1 MEGQRGRGNESYD
14 WSKFDTDSYFGHYY
28 NEAHPDDDALCRLA
42 TEALG
47 RAAPAGQPLDVI
59 DVGTGPNLL
68 PLLTA
73 LPRAGR
79 LTAWEYAP
87 TNIAWLKAEL
97 EGDAPRWQWQH
108 YWRLVRET
116 AEDGDRLAE
125 NPLEALRGKVDVHQ
139 GSIFDLPTAGWDAAT
154 MFFCAESMTQRQDE
168 FDRAC
173 RCFAGAVRPGGTLVG
188 AFLNR
193 SDGYVVAGRD
203 FPVLEVTPDSV
214 LSAFGDMIDDVK
226 IEMIG
231 IVEEQIRSGYA
242 GMILLTA
249 TRSNS

>member
-1 MEGQRGRGNESYD
+1 MTNERERSNESYD
-14 WSKFDTDSYFGHYY
+14 WSKFDTDYYFGHYY
-28 NEAHPDDDALCRLA
+28 NEAHPDDDALCRATTVALA
-42 TEALG
+42 CAIPIGE
-47 RAAPAGQPLDVI
+47 PLDVI

-73 LPRAGR
+73 APRARR
-79 LTAWEYAP
+79 LTAWEFAP
-87 TNIAWLKAEL
+87 TNIAWLRAEL
-97 EGDAPRWQWQH
+97 AGHEPRWQWQH
-108 YWRLVRET
+108 YWRLVREAT
-116 AEDGDRLAE
+116 PAGGDLPQ
-125 NPLEALRGKVDVHQ
+125 NPLDALRGKVDVHQ
-139 GSIFDLPTAGWDAAT
+139 GSIFDLPEARWDAAT
-154 MFFCAESMTQRQDE
+154 MFFCAESITQQQDE

-173 RCFAGAVRPGGTLVG
+173 GCFARAVRPGGTLVG

-203 FPVLEVTPDSV
+203 FPVLEVTPKSV
-214 LSAFGDMIDDVK
+214 LAAFGGTIADPK

-249 TRSNS
+249 TRSPD

>member
-1 MEGQRGRGNESYD
+1 MEGERGRGNESYD
-14 WSKFDTDSYFGHYY
+14 WSKFDTDYYFGHYY
-28 NEAHPDDDALCRLA
+28 NEAHPDDDALCRRT
-42 TEALG
+42 TEALL
-47 RAAPAGQPLDVI
+47 RAAPVGAELAVI

-87 TNIAWLKAEL
+87 TNVAWLNDEL
-97 EGDAPRWQWQH
+97 AGGEPRWPWQH

-116 AEDGDRLAE
+116 VPGGDGFPD
-125 NPLEALRGKVDVHQ
+125 NPLAALRGKVDVHQ
-139 GSIFDLPTAGWDAAT
+139 GSIFDLPQARWDAGT

-173 RCFAGAVRPGGTLVG
+173 GCFARAVRPGGTIVG

-203 FPVLEVTPDSV
+203 FPVLEVTPESV
-214 LSAFGDMIDDVK
+214 LAAFDGLIDGAG
-226 IEMIG
+226 IELIG

-249 TRSNS
+249 RRV